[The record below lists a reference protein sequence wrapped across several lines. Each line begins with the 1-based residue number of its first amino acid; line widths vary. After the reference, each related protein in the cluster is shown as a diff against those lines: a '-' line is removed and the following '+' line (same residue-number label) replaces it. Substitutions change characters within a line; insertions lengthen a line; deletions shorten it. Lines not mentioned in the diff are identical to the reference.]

1 MRMRLFP
8 LLVTAG
14 LFFAAGYAAASLS
27 HRDARPGRDPRP
39 KPREVA
45 YRGNERNLVFH
56 GQGCRYFKSSTT
68 TKGFFDRADAVRSG
82 YQPCKVC
89 KP

>member
-1 MRMRLFP
+1 MRIRVFP

-14 LFFAAGYAAASLS
+14 LFFAAGYAAASLL
-27 HRDARPGRDPRP
+27 RREAQPRRAARP
-39 KPREVA
+39 RELA

-56 GQGCRYFKSSTT
+56 RKGCRYFKSGET
-68 TKGFFDRADAVRSG
+68 TKSFSDRAEAVRSG

>member
-1 MRMRLFP
+1 MKTRLFP
-8 LLVTAG
+8 WLATAG
-14 LFFAAGYAAASLS
+14 LFFAAGYAAASLLR
-27 HRDARPGRDPRP
+27 RDARPRAH
-39 KPREVA
+39 A

-56 GQGCRYFKSSTT
+56 GLDCRFFKSSAT
-68 TKGFFDRADAVRSG
+68 TKGFFDRDEAVRSG